1 MVIGERR
8 SVQQNQRQSA
18 GAQPIEQDSELIW
31 FLFRSFVL
39 FPVPGGEKGWRE
51 KMCL

>member
-18 GAQPIEQDSELIW
+18 GAEPIEQD
-31 FLFRSFVL
+31 FLAHLFFVQ
-39 FPVPGGEKGWRE
+39 
-51 KMCL
+51 